1 MNSGVCHRS
10 IVQEPWRKAMKVFS
24 VVGLGLIALSFNG
37 CAADWVKQNQGDVIM
52 RIVGFVPSTPVQS
65 DVHDE
70 AGVLTDEVNVNVAVR
85 FKNPNL
91 PVPSVPNA
99 VFLERYTVEYV
110 RSDGRAVQ
118 GVDVPFAITGNVT
131 AVIDV
136 ASSGAVAVPIEIVR
150 AQQKLEPPLRNLRDL
165 RGSLVITCFANVTV
179 YGRTTEGST
188 VSASGSLQVDFADWP
203 VVDN

>member
-1 MNSGVCHRS
+1 MNSVVSHRR

-52 RIVGFVPSTPVQS
+52 RIVGFTPADPLQS
-65 DVHDE
+65 DVLSDE
-70 AGVLTDEVNVNVAVR
+70 GSIDNDEISVNVAVR

-99 VFLERYTVEYV
+99 VFLERYTIEYV

-118 GVDVPFAITGNVT
+118 GVDVPFALTGNLT

-136 ASSGAVAVPIEIVR
+136 ASSGSVGVPIEIVR
-150 AQQKLEPPLRNLRDL
+150 VQQKLEPPLRNLRNL
-165 RGSLVITCFANVTV
+165 RGSIAISCFANVTV
-179 YGRTTEGST
+179 YGRTTEGSV
-188 VSASGSLQVDFADWP
+188 VSASGSLQVDFADWAG
-203 VVDN
+203 

>member
-1 MNSGVCHRS
+1 
-10 IVQEPWRKAMKVFS
+10 MKVFS

-52 RIVGFVPSTPVQS
+52 RIVGFTPADPLQS
-65 DVHDE
+65 DVLSDE
-70 AGVLTDEVNVNVAVR
+70 GSIDNDEISVNVAVR

-99 VFLERYTVEYV
+99 VFLERYTIEYV

-118 GVDVPFAITGNVT
+118 GVDVPFALTGNLT

-136 ASSGAVAVPIEIVR
+136 ASSGSVGVPIEIVR
-150 AQQKLEPPLRNLRDL
+150 VQQKLEPPLRNLRNL
-165 RGSLVITCFANVTV
+165 RGSIAISCFANVTV
-179 YGRTTEGST
+179 YGRTTEGSV
-188 VSASGSLQVDFADWP
+188 VSASGSLQVDFADWAG
-203 VVDN
+203 

>member
-1 MNSGVCHRS
+1 MNSVGCHRR
-10 IVQEPWRKAMKVFS
+10 IVQKPWRKAMKVFS

-52 RIVGFVPSTPVQS
+52 RIVGFTPSDPFQS
-65 DVHDE
+65 DVAGDE
-70 AGVLTDEVNVNVAVR
+70 TIIDDEVTVNVAVR

-99 VFLERYTVEYV
+99 VFLERYTVTYV

-118 GVDVPFAITGNVT
+118 GVDVPFAITGNVS

-136 ASSGAVAVPIEIVR
+136 ASSGAVGVPIEIVR
-150 AQQKLEPPLRNLRDL
+150 IQQKLEPPLRNLAGNL
-165 RGSLVITCFANVTV
+165 GSSVVITCFANVTL
-179 YGRTTEGST
+179 YGRTTEGSA
-188 VSASGSLQVDFADWP
+188 VSASGSLQIDFTDFAG
-203 VVDN
+203 